1 MSQEPRFST
10 TPCSSARSS
19 SAPVEEIPSLYMMS
33 NSASRK
39 GGATLFFT
47 ILIFV
52 RLPVTVPSVCLIA
65 PMRRISTRT
74 LE

>member
-1 MSQEPRFST
+1 MNRASRRVL
-10 TPCSSARSS
+10 SSAKSS

-33 NSASRK
+33 NSASVN

-47 ILIFV
+47 IFTFV
-52 RLPVTVPSVCLIA
+52 RFPVTVPSGCLIE
-65 PMRRISTRT
+65 PILRISIRT